1 MTVGLVATSTQ
12 ERHEKQGGRIVIA
25 VGTHAV
31 LPDKGRSWLG
41 SVAFRRAMTGLAD
54 RPDAF
59 EWTWNIR
66 VARSVALCANGYV
79 SLSFALLANFA
90 S

>member
-12 ERHEKQGGRIVIA
+12 ERHEKQGGRIAIA
-25 VGTHAV
+25 VGPSAFSPHKRA
-31 LPDKGRSWLG
+31 SWLC

>member
-1 MTVGLVATSTQ
+1 MTVGLVATSTP
-12 ERHEKQGGRIVIA
+12 EHDEKLHCRIVIA
-25 VGTHAV
+25 VCRNVFSPHN
-31 LPDKGRSWLG
+31 GRSWLG
-41 SVAFRRAMTGLAD
+41 SVAFRRVMTGLAD

-79 SLSFALLANFA
+79 SLSFVLLANFA